1 MVDNVND
8 SVQSKA
14 LSSWYQSA
22 VGTAIVAGVFLVIVI
37 CLLGFTFYQIKITD
51 EHRALQLESMK
62 KQLSS
67 RPDDEKLLTQIRELD
82 LRIRRDRIRR
92 RTFLR
97 RGVFLATGGLI
108 VFLAAL
114 KIASLY
120 QRKLPSPRLGGD
132 SRAEQ
137 VKTAMRTRFAVT
149 IGLVLLGSVSL
160 FLAMSKTIE
169 FEAVEEGSKVA
180 EIFYPSM
187 DEVNANWPGFRGPGG
202 SGVSAYTNIPTKWD
216 GASGEGILWKSKIEL
231 KGHNSPVVW
240 EDKVFISGADP
251 NNRQI
256 SCYDTSSGR
265 LLWKGGVTTPRGST
279 YQIDIME
286 DTGFAANTMVTDGRR
301 VCAIFANGDIG
312 CFNYEGKGLW
322 SKNLGEPDSAYG
334 YASSLAAYENVVLV
348 QYDHG
353 DGTDG
358 KSRMIA
364 LDWITGR
371 VIWQTVRDVPNSWTS
386 PIVVRVKENYQLI
399 TSGSPWVI
407 AYDPKDGRELWR
419 ADCLGGDVAP
429 SPIYAGGKVLAI
441 EPYNQL
447 VAIRADGAAGDV
459 TQTNIE
465 WVADDDIPDI
475 CSPVSNGELI
485 FLLTTDGYLTCYDV
499 ADGANV
505 WTHELK
511 DEFHASC
518 SIVGDKLYILS
529 TKGVMI
535 IAKAGRE
542 YTELGRCELG
552 EECFASPAF
561 ADGRIYIRSL
571 ENLYCIGG
579 RF

>member
-1 MVDNVND
+1 
-8 SVQSKA
+8 VQSA
-14 LSSWYQSA
+14 DVEADVSYAS
-22 VGTAIVAGVFLVIVI
+22 I
-37 CLLGFTFYQIKITD
+37 D
-51 EHRALQLESMK
+51 E
-62 KQLSS
+62 
-67 RPDDEKLLTQIRELD
+67 I
-82 LRIRRDRIRR
+82 
-92 RTFLR
+92 
-97 RGVFLATGGLI
+97 
-108 VFLAAL
+108 
-114 KIASLY
+114 
-120 QRKLPSPRLGGD
+120 
-132 SRAEQ
+132 
-137 VKTAMRTRFAVT
+137 
-149 IGLVLLGSVSL
+149 
-160 FLAMSKTIE
+160 
-169 FEAVEEGSKVA
+169 
-180 EIFYPSM
+180 
-187 DEVNANWPGFRGPGG
+187 NANWHGFRGPSG

-216 GASGEGILWKSKIEL
+216 GAAGEGILWKSKIEL

-240 EDKVFISGADP
+240 GDKVFVSGADE
-251 NNRQI
+251 NRRI
-256 SCYDTSSGR
+256 VYCYDASSGR
-265 LLWKGGVTTPRGST
+265 LLWEGDVTTARGST
-279 YQIDIME
+279 YQLDIME

-301 VCAIFANGDIG
+301 VCAIFANGDIA
-312 CFNYEGKGLW
+312 CFNYEGKNLW

-334 YASSLAAYENVVLV
+334 YASSLAAFENVVLV

-364 LDWITGR
+364 LDWVTGR
-371 VIWQTVRDVPNSWTS
+371 VVWQNVRDVPNSWTS
-386 PIVVRVKENYQLI
+386 PIVAKVADQYQVI
-399 TSGSPWVI
+399 TCGSPWVI
-407 AYDPKDGRELWR
+407 AYDPKDGGELWR

-429 SPIYAGGKVLAI
+429 SPIYADGKVLAT

-447 VAIRADGAAGDV
+447 VAIRAEGAAGDV

-475 CSPVSNGELI
+475 CSPVSNGELV

-505 WTHELK
+505 WTQQLK

-535 IAKAGRE
+535 IAEASRE
-542 YTELGRCELG
+542 YIELGRCGLG

-561 ADGRIYIRSL
+561 ADGRIYIRGL